1 MTDNIDIMRTNILK
15 MFAFMAILC
24 LASIATFAFIRKY
37 DGSDFVLTSLWKE
50 YDAAQKADR
59 PETALSVLDRIMVKA
74 REERLHYD
82 FYTAACNKLTVET
95 SRDWKKNEEW
105 RQWLDR
111 EIEEYDEPIVTFCHK
126 IDNHAADLSADYVL
140 VNKTKLQA
148 GRNSAFYGRC
158 GAFSFPSVWTGF
170 FRDDYEF
177 VLWACLSGCVS
188 DSGKA
193 VKALE
198 EHTGDIYPN
207 SAFLEYSKFGGI
219 LASGGGWRNADNRNA
234 AREFVLKYKGRAM
247 SLYGKSMLLRWQ
259 YDSLDRDRNSTQDD
273 FKALYAECMAA
284 EKERAS
290 YTSGADARLASDFTM
305 IKSLVE
311 TLESK
316 TIEISYEGRTARI
329 VLRNLD
335 RTVVEFA
342 LDAKGA
348 KPLVKKTIPNPRKS
362 FYLPDTLM
370 LEIPKCVDGKYILT
384 ARNGKVE
391 NKGIWNQSTLS
402 VATRSDGG
410 CSRFFV
416 ADCFTG
422 EPVPKATLELFDSG
436 KSVAKVEDV
445 PVDGF
450 TPLPD
455 AIAGKV
461 SQGSF
466 KYLVASCRGDD
477 GLLRKSDEHL
487 LYLNPNIKGNDEKEE
502 SFCGI
507 FTDRSAY
514 RPGETISF
522 KAVVYE
528 GSMVSGLAVSGMGK
542 KMKAELLDTE
552 DKTVAEADLLTNE
565 YGSVAGR
572 FDIPEGGR
580 NGTFRLRIQGDGV
593 RSEKTLKVDEFI
605 LPSYDLSFE
614 PENGPV
620 FSGDTAVVKGRVFSF
635 SGHPLSAARVSYS
648 VERFGKVISEGSLH
662 PGSDGSFSF
671 GFPTENRDDYFRN
684 IYTATVKV
692 TDATGE
698 TREFARRV
706 LAVDAFSIGL
716 DLKNASAGNFTTA
729 GKKSEYSEN
738 IVPGPVARIEFSLN
752 GSSETFRSGLQSEI
766 EYVLKDASGK
776 EVLSGKSSV
785 GEIKDIPLS
794 APGLYTLEAGTEITA
809 KSGRTRTGKGRM
821 SVLRLDGSAERLDAR
836 IENVFV
842 PVGSCADGLL
852 KTGEDIRIQFGAGD
866 GPVWALVE
874 LFGDNGQLLDSRL
887 VHLEGKAGEA
897 GSLADITYNY
907 KEEYPDGLYCSIF
920 YFRNSRQYSYNRS
933 FRRERESL
941 EIPLV
946 FSSFTDKTLPGK
958 ECSLV
963 LKSVPGAEAVA
974 AVFDKSTETVAGNDW
989 RSVRLNVLPVATVN
1003 VRATAGGISTM
1014 EPFGD
1019 IMMIGY
1025 SGAKNRRLRV
1035 RALSSV
1041 AADTEDALVLAESSP
1056 DNGSFDLKASSEEV
1070 YASQAATQDML
1081 APADDVPDVK
1091 VRSDFA
1097 ATLAFEP
1104 FLHSDDDG
1112 RIFLNFKTSDKLS
1125 TFVVQVWAHT
1135 PQMKNACVRQEMVVS
1150 VPVKVSVS
1158 EPGYLY
1164 RGDRLVLHATV
1175 SNGSGK
1181 TVSGSASLQAYSSA
1195 DCKDSKPFAS
1205 RSVKVT
1211 VPAGESVPVE
1221 FEVDS
1226 KKYDEIGLKVV
1237 FADDAGTFSDGVF
1250 VSLPVREAAQTLTE
1264 SHSAVLLA
1272 GVDRDAL
1279 VRRLE
1284 GEFTGTTSRGAELK
1298 EIDVRRMVLDA
1309 LPSKVEPDGK
1319 DVLSLTEALYVRRVA
1334 ASLGAEIVTEMDDE
1348 TLVGKIKACINE
1360 GGGMGWFEGMRP
1372 SPVVTAVVLERF
1384 AKMRDAGLDFGGIDL
1399 AGSVSWLDRNQFV
1412 HGDSW
1417 PLWCGWLSAA
1427 QYVHVRSMYPSVPF
1441 DVSRETRNEKSEY
1454 NANFKAFKKYVKDY
1468 LVPSEKDGRGLDG
1481 QILAKARRIGT
1492 LSNLVNGDGGLA
1504 LASSWGLKFDAS
1516 SRMNGSL
1523 GADVLSLLEYAVR
1536 HQDGGWY
1543 FPNAVMP
1550 WRGLLESE
1558 LYAHSLLC
1566 DLLDSVAS
1574 SSAYASVDAKQRRK
1588 AAEIADG
1595 IRLWLMLQKETQKW
1609 GEDPAFADAVNSVL
1623 SGSENLLSTKVI
1635 SLTKTYTAPFRKIS
1649 AAGNGFS
1656 IERHFYKEVKGR
1668 DGKTGRLEIF
1678 PGTQLHV
1685 GDRVTAEYRIWSQ
1698 ENRSFVR
1705 LTAPREAAFRPVDQL
1720 SGNYGWWLRPLSVS
1734 NVLAVTPQ
1742 GYRDVKTDRTE
1753 YWFDVYPEEK
1763 TTVSEDFYVTQEGIF
1778 SAPAVTVE
1786 SLYAPH
1792 YRANAAFATELKTVK

>member
-24 LASIATFAFIRKY
+24 LASIATFAFIRKH
-37 DGSDFVLTSLWKE
+37 DGSDFVLTSLWNE

-74 REERLHYD
+74 KEERLHYD

-111 EIEEYDEPIVTFCHK
+111 EIEEYDEPIVTFCYK
-126 IDNHAADLSADYVL
+126 VDNLAADLSADYVL

-148 GRNSAFYGRC
+148 GRNSAFYIRC
-158 GAFSFPSVWTGF
+158 SAFSFSSVWTGF

-177 VLWACLSGCVS
+177 ALWACLNGRVS

-198 EHTGDIYPN
+198 EHTGDTYPN

-219 LASGGGWRNADNRNA
+219 LATGGGWRNADNRKA

-259 YDSLDRDRNSTQDD
+259 YDSLDRDSNATQDD
-273 FKALYAECMAA
+273 FKALYAECRAA

-329 VLRNLD
+329 ALRNLGG
-335 RTVVEFA
+335 VAVEFA

-348 KPLVKKTIPNPRKS
+348 KPLVKRTIPNPRKS
-362 FYLPDTLM
+362 FYLPDTLT
-370 LEIPKCVDGKYILT
+370 LEIPKCEDGKYILT
-384 ARNGKVE
+384 AKNGKVE
-391 NKGIWNQSTLS
+391 KKGIWNQNTLS
-402 VATRSDGG
+402 VATRSDGEG
-410 CSRFFV
+410 SRFFV

-436 KSVAKVEDV
+436 KSVVKVEDV

-455 AIAGKV
+455 AIMGKV

-514 RPGETISF
+514 RPGETICF

-528 GSMVSGLAVSGMGK
+528 GSMVSGLAVSGRGK
-542 KMKAELLDTE
+542 EVKAELLDTE

-593 RSEKTLKVDEFI
+593 RAEKALKVDEFM

-614 PENGPV
+614 PESGPV

-635 SGHPLSAARVSYS
+635 SGYPLSAARVSYS

-671 GFPTENRDDYFRN
+671 GFPTENQVGCYRN

-716 DLKNASAGNFTTA
+716 DLKNASAGSFTTA

-738 IVPGPVARIEFSLN
+738 IVSGPVARIEFSLN
-752 GSSETFRSGLQSEI
+752 GSSETFRSCLQSEI

-794 APGLYTLEAGTEITA
+794 APGLYTLEAGTEITT
-809 KSGRTRTGKGRM
+809 KSGLTRTGKGRM

-874 LFGDNGQLLDSRL
+874 LFGDNSQLLDSRL
-887 VHLEGKAGEA
+887 VHLEGKTGEA

-920 YFRNSRQYSYNRS
+920 YFRNSRQYSYSRS

-946 FSSFTDKTLPGK
+946 FSSFTDKTLPDK

-1025 SGAKNRRLRV
+1025 SGAKYRRLRV
-1035 RALSSV
+1035 RTLSSV
-1041 AADTEDALVLAESSP
+1041 AADTEDALVLAESSS
-1056 DNGSFDLKASSEEV
+1056 DNGSFDLNASSEEV
-1070 YASQAATQDML
+1070 YASKAVTQDML
-1081 APADDVPDVK
+1081 AQAGDVPDVK

-1211 VPAGESVPVE
+1211 VPVGESVPVE
-1221 FEVDS
+1221 FEVDP

-1272 GVDRDAL
+1272 GADRDAL

-1334 ASLGAEIVTEMDDE
+1334 TSLGAEIVTEMDDE

-1492 LSNLVNGDGGLA
+1492 LSNLVNEDGGLA

-1516 SRMNGSL
+1516 SRMNGSI

-1588 AAEIADG
+1588 AAETADG

-1609 GEDPAFADAVNSVL
+1609 GDDPAFADAVNSVL
-1623 SGSENLLSTKVI
+1623 SGSEDLLSTKVI

-1668 DGKTGRLEIF
+1668 DGETGRLEIF

-1734 NVLAVTPQ
+1734 NVWAVTPQ

-1763 TTVSEDFYVTQEGIF
+1763 TTVSEDFYVTQEGTF
-1778 SAPAVTVE
+1778 SAPVVTVE

-1792 YRANAAFATELKTVK
+1792 YRANAAFVTELKTIK

>member
-1 MTDNIDIMRTNILK
+1 MTTRILL
-15 MFAFMAILC
+15 AIAAAAILC
-24 LASIATFAFIRKY
+24 SVALTTNAFK
-37 DGSDFVLTSLWKE
+37 GKGKSSDSEGHVLTSLWE
-50 YDAAQKADR
+50 DYYAADKADR
-59 PETALSVLDRIMVKA
+59 PQARLEALEKIIVEAKSK
-74 REERLHYD
+74 RLHFD
-82 FYTAACNKLTVET
+82 FYDAAVRKMEASLSRNWKL
-95 SRDWKKNEEW
+95 RDSLQNN
-105 RQWLDR
+105 LSG
-111 EIEEYDEPIVTFCHK
+111 EIEEYGEPIVTFCYNV
-126 IDNHAADLSADYVL
+126 DNHAADLSADYVL
-140 VNKTKLQA
+140 VNKAKLQA
-148 GRNSAFYGRC
+148 GRNSAFYSRC
-158 GAFSFPSVWTGF
+158 GSFSFPSVWTEF
-170 FRDDYEF
+170 FKDDYEF
-177 VLWACLSGCVS
+177 ALWTCLNSRSG
-188 DSGKA
+188 DSAKA

-198 EHTGDIYPN
+198 EHTGDAYPN
-207 SAFLEYSKFGGI
+207 AAFLEYGKFGGV
-219 LASGGGWRNADNRNA
+219 LASGGWRSADNRKA

-247 SLYGKSMLLRWQ
+247 SLYGKSRLLRWQ
-259 YDSLDRDRNSTQDD
+259 YDSLDRDRNATQDD
-273 FKALYAECMAA
+273 FKALYAECRAA

-290 YTSGADARLASDFTM
+290 YTSGADARLVSDFTM
-305 IKSLVE
+305 IKSLIE

-316 TIEISYEGRTARI
+316 TIDISYEGRTARI
-329 VLRNLD
+329 ILRNLNG
-335 RTVVEFA
+335 VSVEFA

-348 KPLVKKTIPNPRKS
+348 KPLVKRTVPNPRKS
-362 FYLPDTLM
+362 FYLTDTLT
-370 LEIPKCVDGKYILT
+370 LEIPKCDDGKYILT

-391 NKGIWNQSTLS
+391 KKGIWNQNTLS

-410 CSRFFV
+410 GTRFFV

-422 EPVPKATLELFDSG
+422 EPVPKATLELFGSG

-461 SQGSF
+461 SEGSF

-487 LYLNPNIKGNDEKEE
+487 LYLNSNIKGNDETEE
-502 SFCGI
+502 SYCGI

-514 RPGETISF
+514 RPGETICF

-528 GSMVSGLAVSGMGK
+528 GSMVSGLAVSGRGK
-542 KMKAELLDTE
+542 EVKAELLDTE
-552 DKTVAEADLLTNE
+552 DKTVAEVDLLTNE

-580 NGTFRLRIQGDGV
+580 NGTFRLRIQADGV
-593 RSEKTLKVDEFI
+593 RAEKALKVDEFI
-605 LPSYDLSFE
+605 LPSYDLNFE

-648 VERFGKVISEGSLH
+648 VDRFGKVISEGFLH

-671 GFPTENRDDYFRN
+671 SFPTENQEDYFRN

-698 TREFARRV
+698 TKEFARRV
-706 LAVDAFSIGL
+706 LAVDAFSVGL
-716 DLKNASAGNFTTA
+716 NLKNASAGSFTTA
-729 GKKSEYSEN
+729 GKNSEYSEN
-738 IVPGPVARIEFSLN
+738 IVSGPVARIEFSLN
-752 GSSETFRSGLQSEI
+752 GSSETFRSCLQSEI

-794 APGLYTLEAGTEITA
+794 SPGLYTLEAGTEITA
-809 KSGRTRTGKGRM
+809 KSGLTRTGKGKM
-821 SVLRLDGSAERLDAR
+821 SVLRLDGSAERLDAC

-842 PVGSCADGLL
+842 PGGSCADGLL

-874 LFGDNGQLLDSRL
+874 LFGDNCQLLDSRL
-887 VHLEGKAGEA
+887 VHLEGKAGES

-907 KEEYPDGLYCSIF
+907 KEEYPDGLCCSIF
-920 YFRNSRQYSYNRS
+920 YFRNSKQYSYSRS

-941 EIPLV
+941 EIPLA

-963 LKSVPGAEAVA
+963 LKSVPGVEAVA
-974 AVFDKSTETVAGNDW
+974 AVFDKSTETIAGNDW
-989 RSVRLNVLPVATVN
+989 HSVRLNVLPVAMVN
-1003 VRATAGGISTM
+1003 VSATAGGIST
-1014 EPFGD
+1014 PFGD
-1019 IMMIGY
+1019 MRMIGC
-1025 SGAKNRRLRV
+1025 SGVKNRRLRA
-1035 RALSSV
+1035 RAIFSGVS
-1041 AADTEDALVLAESSP
+1041 DTDEALVLTESSP
-1056 DNGSFDLKASSEEV
+1056 DNELFDLEASPEEV
-1070 YASQAATQDML
+1070 YASRAVTQDIL
-1081 APADDVPDVK
+1081 APAGDVPDVK

-1104 FLHSDDDG
+1104 FLHSDGDG
-1112 RIFLNFKTSDKLS
+1112 RIFLDFKTSDKLS
-1125 TFVVQVWAHT
+1125 AFVVQVWAHT
-1135 PQMKNACVRQEMVVS
+1135 PQMKNACVRQEIVVS

-1181 TVSGSASLQAYSSA
+1181 SVSGAASLQAYSSA
-1195 DCKDSKPFAS
+1195 DYKDSKPFAS

-1221 FEVDS
+1221 FEVDP

-1250 VSLPVREAAQTLTE
+1250 VSLPVREAAQALTE

-1272 GVDRDAL
+1272 GADREAL

-1284 GEFTGTTSRGAELK
+1284 GEFTGTTSKGAELK

-1334 ASLGAEIVTEMDDE
+1334 ASLGAEIVTEMGDE
-1348 TLVGKIKACINE
+1348 TLVCKIKACINE
-1360 GGGMGWFEGMRP
+1360 DGGIGWFEGMRP
-1372 SPVVTAVVLERF
+1372 SQVVTAVVLERF

-1427 QYVHVRSMYPSVPF
+1427 QYVYVRSMYPSVPF

-1516 SRMNGSL
+1516 SRMNGSI
-1523 GADVLSLLEYAVR
+1523 GADVLSLVEYAVR

-1588 AAEIADG
+1588 AAETSDG

-1609 GEDPAFADAVNSVL
+1609 GDDPAFADAVNSVL
-1623 SGSENLLSTKVI
+1623 SGSEDLLSTKVI

-1668 DGKTGRLEIF
+1668 DGKSGRLEIS

-1685 GDRVTAEYRIWSQ
+1685 GDRITAEYRIWSQ

-1734 NVLAVTPQ
+1734 NAWAVTPQ

-1763 TTVSEDFYVTQEGIF
+1763 TTVSEDFYVTQEGTF

-1792 YRANAAFATELKTVK
+1792 YRANAGFDGAVVSQE

>member
-37 DGSDFVLTSLWKE
+37 DGSDFVMTSLWKE

-111 EIEEYDEPIVTFCHK
+111 KIEEYDEPIVTFCHK
-126 IDNHAADLSADYVL
+126 VDNHAADLSADYVL

-148 GRNSAFYGRC
+148 GRNCAFYGRC

-177 VLWACLSGCVS
+177 ALWACLNGRVS

-219 LASGGGWRNADNRNA
+219 LASGGWRNADNRNA

-273 FKALYAECMAA
+273 FKALYAECRAA

-316 TIEISYEGRTARI
+316 TIKISYEGRTARI
-329 VLRNLD
+329 ALRNLGG
-335 RTVVEFA
+335 VAVEFA

-348 KPLVKKTIPNPRKS
+348 KPLVKRTIPNPRKS
-362 FYLPDTLM
+362 FYLPDTLT
-370 LEIPKCVDGKYILT
+370 LEIPKCDDGKYILT
-384 ARNGKVE
+384 AKNGKVE
-391 NKGIWNQSTLS
+391 KKGIWNQNTLS

-410 CSRFFV
+410 GSRFFV

-514 RPGETISF
+514 RPGETICF

-528 GSMVSGLAVSGMGK
+528 GSMVSGLAVSGRGK
-542 KMKAELLDTE
+542 EVKAELLDTE

-593 RSEKTLKVDEFI
+593 RAEKTLKVDEFM

-614 PENGPV
+614 PESGPV

-671 GFPTENRDDYFRN
+671 GFPTENQVGCYRN

-716 DLKNASAGNFTTA
+716 DLKNAFAGSFTTA

-738 IVPGPVARIEFSLN
+738 IVSGPVARIEFSLN
-752 GSSETFRSGLQSEI
+752 GSSETFRSCLQSEI

-794 APGLYTLEAGTEITA
+794 APGLYTLEAGTEITT
-809 KSGRTRTGKGRM
+809 KSGLTRTGKGRM
-821 SVLRLDGSAERLDAR
+821 SVLRLDRSAERLDAR

-874 LFGDNGQLLDSRL
+874 LFGDNSQLLDSRL

-897 GSLADITYNY
+897 GSLVDITYNY

-920 YFRNSRQYSYNRS
+920 YFRNSRQYSYSRS
-933 FRRERESL
+933 FRRERDSL
-941 EIPLV
+941 EIPLA
-946 FSSFTDKTLPGK
+946 FSSFTGKTLPGK

-963 LKSVPGAEAVA
+963 LKSVPGVEAVA

-989 RSVRLNVLPVATVN
+989 RSVRLNVLPVAIVN
-1003 VRATAGGISTM
+1003 VRATAGGISTA

-1019 IMMIGY
+1019 IMIGY

-1056 DNGSFDLKASSEEV
+1056 DNGSFDLNASSEEV
-1070 YASQAATQDML
+1070 YVSKAVTQDML
-1081 APADDVPDVK
+1081 AQAGDVPDVK

-1104 FLHSDDDG
+1104 FLHSDDGG

-1221 FEVDS
+1221 FEVDP

-1272 GVDRDAL
+1272 GADRDAL

-1348 TLVGKIKACINE
+1348 TLIGKIKACINE

-1516 SRMNGSL
+1516 PRMNGSL

-1536 HQDGGWY
+1536 HQDGGRY

-1574 SSAYASVDAKQRRK
+1574 SSAYASVDVKQRRK
-1588 AAEIADG
+1588 AAETAGG

-1609 GEDPAFADAVNSVL
+1609 GDDPAFADAVNSVL
-1623 SGSENLLSTKVI
+1623 SGSEDLLSTKVI

-1668 DGKTGRLEIF
+1668 DGETGRLEIF

-1705 LTAPREAAFRPVDQL
+1705 LIAPREAAFRPVDQL

-1734 NVLAVTPQ
+1734 NVWAVTPQ

-1763 TTVSEDFYVTQEGIF
+1763 TTVFEDFYVTQEGTF
-1778 SAPAVTVE
+1778 SAPVVTVE

-1792 YRANAAFATELKTVK
+1792 YRANAAFVTELKTIK